1 MFAVNEVRALG
12 DLVVIGLAGLRLR
25 LSRVHSLTGGLCG
38 IGGHNDSPVSRPIR
52 SVSGGEPAASLLYRG
67 PHAFRSRQRPS
78 THVDAGRL
86 GGDRD
91 LLTCRGVA
99 TRARLARRLDP
110 DRQLDQAANAAIQAD
125 NRFGRGAAS
134 GRAIASARP
143 STTSRPGGGSHRR
156 ASGRA
161 RRASAFLSEQAP
173 MLVRPDRCVGFE
185 LDDVVF
191 ELTRKN
197 LSLVSLEIDLI
208 HEGYESGLNALRI
221 PDDHLVVL
229 LSLRLGEGRWTW
241 KPVWTSAARRLPSPR
256 LSISRSESFAGTS
269 CCSRSRRMR
278 TSSRV
283 HSPS

>member
-156 ASGRA
+156 ASGSGWSASSPWSGPRA
-161 RRASAFLSEQAP
+161 RQ
-173 MLVRPDRCVGFE
+173 VRHVGMSKRG
-185 LDDVVF
+185 DDVVHDDGT
-191 ELTRKN
+191 E
-197 LSLVSLEIDLI
+197 EDLGPGVRYVI
-208 HEGYESGLNALRI
+208 EPGHKTWVVGRVTVRRLRVR
-221 PDDHLVVL
+221 VVL
-229 LSLRLGEGRWTW
+229 RQED
-241 KPVWTSAARRLPSPR
+241 ARQ
-256 LSISRSESFAGTS
+256 
-269 CCSRSRRMR
+269 
-278 TSSRV
+278 
-283 HSPS
+283 